1 MDVQLDLSAHCIET
15 EIKRR
20 YNLEISAY
28 FKAGLEEQQR
38 LEPII
43 DTLRLALETFD
54 FAKLRT
60 RYPALAGGGR
70 HNIRI
75 SRKNKRVF
83 IAIDNTTINPLD
95 ERNGPAFYIQGSDR
109 QGCWLRAIGCRRG
122 GIAFPWKNHYRASS
136 KLTIRFRGN
145 SGRNLC
151 HNDNARVDEVVRPG
165 ASGA

>member
-1 MDVQLDLSAHCIET
+1 MITSWVPLLLKRCTACEKGIMEVQLDLSTHCIET

-43 DTLRLALETFD
+43 DMLRLALETFD

-60 RYPALAGGGR
+60 RYPALAGGAG

-75 SRKNKRVF
+75 SIEENKRIV
-83 IAIDNTTINPLD
+83 IAIDNTTIHPLD
-95 ERNGPAFYIQGSDR
+95 D
-109 QGCWLRAIGCRRG
+109 L
-122 GIAFPWKNHYRASS
+122 
-136 KLTIRFRGN
+136 
-145 SGRNLC
+145 
-151 HNDNARVDEVVRPG
+151 
-165 ASGA
+165 